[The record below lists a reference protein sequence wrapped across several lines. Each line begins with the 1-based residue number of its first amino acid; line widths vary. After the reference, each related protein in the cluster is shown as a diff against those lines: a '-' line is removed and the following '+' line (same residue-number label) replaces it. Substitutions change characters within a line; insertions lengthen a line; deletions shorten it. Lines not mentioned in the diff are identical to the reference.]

1 MYKEAYPFVSIII
14 PVFNDPQR
22 LKICLQAL
30 EVQTYP
36 QNLYEVIVVDNGSDH
51 PIEPVVGTFAQARAE
66 YERKPG
72 SYAARNKGISTA
84 KGTVLAFTD
93 ADCIPPSDWIEK
105 GVINLLRTPGC
116 GIVAGPV
123 RIFVS
128 NPVKPTIV
136 ELHESLMAFP
146 KEQHNEKLL
155 SVVTA
160 NVFTFKH
167 VVESAGPFNAELKSI
182 GDKEWAERVFSHG
195 YQIVYTE
202 DVYVAHPARRSLRE
216 LYQRSV
222 RIAGG
227 FYDKRK
233 YQRSPIRIAA
243 GLLWSWVPPI
253 RKTGQMLTDTRLKG
267 FEQRLKFIFL
277 EFLMNYAM
285 ALERVRL
292 TFGASSKRS

>member
-1 MYKEAYPFVSIII
+1 MSREAYPFVSIII
-14 PVFNDPQR
+14 PVFNDPLR
-22 LKICLQAL
+22 LKMCLQAL

-36 QNLYEVIVVDNGSDH
+36 QNLYEVIVVDNGSDE
-51 PIEPVVGTFAQARAE
+51 PIQPIVDTFTQARAE
-66 YERKPG
+66 YETKPG

-84 KGTVLAFTD
+84 KGTILAFTD
-93 ADCIPPSDWIEK
+93 ADCIPPADWVEN
-105 GVINLLRTPGC
+105 GVISLLRTPGC

-123 RIFVS
+123 KIFVS
-128 NPVKPTIV
+128 NPAKPTIV

-146 KEQHNEKLL
+146 KEQQNEKLL

-167 VVESAGPFNAELKSI
+167 VVESVGPFNAELKSI
-182 GDKEWAERVFSHG
+182 GDKEWTERVVSHG
-195 YQIVYTE
+195 YQIVYSE
-202 DVYVAHPARRSLRE
+202 DVYVAHPARSSLRE

-233 YQRSPIRIAA
+233 HQRSPIRVVA

-267 FEQRLKFIFL
+267 IRQRLQFIFL

-285 ALERVRL
+285 ALERARL
-292 TFGASSKRS
+292 TFGAPSKRS